1 MLLSSERLGRAPSRL
16 VVLFCL
22 SMGCKALV
30 QALVLGLD
38 LEGGIDSVSSFCAR
52 LTVYAHGSHPDGQ
65 VDCGI
70 DKSDFV
76 TTDSYSTC
84 PAISSH

>member
-1 MLLSSERLGRAPSRL
+1 
-16 VVLFCL
+16 
-22 SMGCKALV
+22 MGCKALV

-52 LTVYAHGSHPDGQ
+52 LTVYAHGSHLDGQ
-65 VDCGI
+65 VDYGI

-76 TTDSYSTC
+76 TTDSYSTS